1 VLTTTYATVYHLAS
15 DLLLTRDCL
24 ADCTGFSLPDNRWQ
38 IEVQEWFEAGL
49 AKLQAYVVDSAANV
63 ADLGPYGSIIEP
75 IYGMC
80 FVQRIRN
87 TGAYQSFSFL
97 GLMIVICFGLT
108 LILLSWIT
116 EPIIAC
122 TTQRSGRTETTNTI
136 IAR

>member
-1 VLTTTYATVYHLAS
+1 VTPLLA
-15 DLLLTRDCL
+15 RDCL
-24 ADCTGFSLPDNRWQ
+24 ADYTGFSLPDNRWQ

-49 AKLQAYVVDSAANV
+49 VKLQTYVVKYAANV
-63 ADLGPYGSIIEP
+63 ADLGPYDSIIEP
-75 IYGMC
+75 IYDMC

-87 TGAYQSFSFL
+87 MDSYQSFSFL

-122 TTQRSGRTETTNTI
+122 TRQRSGRTETTNTI